1 VPDSVQRATP
11 GGDMG
16 TIPSTSAAAGP
27 RHRAPSS
34 GLPSSRLEAL
44 LDLAACSAAAGV
56 LELTLDVSALD
67 LTDPPTWHVL
77 IDVAAALQAPGQRL
91 TLVGLTVDQLD
102 DALRAASLPEVFVLR
117 AAMHGSP
124 GDGAAPGDDSG
135 AAGVRRSRLVDQGL
149 AS

>member
-1 VPDSVQRATP
+1 
-11 GGDMG
+11 MG

-34 GLPSSRLEAL
+34 GLASSRLEAL
-44 LDLAACSAAAGV
+44 LDLAACSAAAGG

-77 IDVAAALQAPGQRL
+77 VDVAAAFQAPTQRL

-102 DALRAASLPEVFVLR
+102 DALHAATLPEVFVLR

-124 GDGAAPGDDSG
+124 GDEAPTRDDSG
-135 AAGVRRSRLVDQGL
+135 ATSIRRSRLVDQVG